1 MPLPRVR
8 SVGRMKAMDRA
19 PHSPDLTDDSRPAEA
34 AESRSEKAS
43 TSAVHKDAEQS
54 LESKPVLITG
64 MSGAGLNTAARV
76 LEDLGYHVA
85 QNLPAAMV
93 LEFVDLCLREGS
105 PVSKFAVV
113 TDVRSREFK
122 GGLDQTIAE
131 LNERGNNPTVLF
143 MESRDDVLIRR
154 FDSVRRT
161 HPLQGSGTLQTGIER
176 EREMLSAVKEQA
188 DVVIDTSEMS
198 VHDLRR
204 SIESS
209 FATLE
214 RRRQHVT
221 VQSFGF
227 KHGAPADADIVLDV
241 RFLPNP
247 YWVPELRPFRGT
259 DQAVSDYVLSQP
271 GAEEFITAF
280 LDMLTPMTTG
290 YRREGK
296 NFISVAVGCTGGHH
310 RSVAVAEELARRIRN
325 NFSDVDVSVAHRHFS
340 RN

>member
-1 MPLPRVR
+1 
-8 SVGRMKAMDRA
+8 MDRA
-19 PHSPDLTDDSRPAEA
+19 PHSRDTTRDSRPATA
-34 AESRSEKAS
+34 PSRSEKAQP
-43 TSAVHKDAEQS
+43 SAAPTEKDAGQS

-85 QNLPAAMV
+85 QNLPPAMV
-93 LEFVDLCLREGS
+93 LEFVDLCLREDS
-105 PVSKFAVV
+105 PVRKFAVV
-113 TDVRSREFK
+113 TDVRSREFT
-122 GGLDQTIAE
+122 GSLDQTIAE
-131 LNERGNNPTVLF
+131 LSERGHNPTVLF

-161 HPLQGSGTLQTGIER
+161 HPLQGSSTLQTGIER
-176 EREMLSAVKEQA
+176 ERAVLSAVKEQA

-209 FATLE
+209 FATLR
-214 RRRQHVT
+214 RRRQHMT

-227 KHGAPADADIVLDV
+227 KHGAPADADIVVDV

-271 GAEEFITAF
+271 GAEEFITSF
-280 LDMLTPMTTG
+280 LAMLTPMTTG

-310 RSVAVAEELARRIRN
+310 RSVAVAEELARRIRQS
-325 NFSDVDVSVAHRHFS
+325 FSDVDVSVAHRDFN